1 MFGPTGQKKRSRSV
15 VERTGDA
22 LPRTFSSAL
31 HDKVMRSGFSI
42 AHLLLALN
50 QKSDRLSLRLD
61 A

>member
-1 MFGPTGQKKRSRSV
+1 V
-15 VERTGDA
+15 VEQTGDA
-22 LPRTFSSAL
+22 LPRTFSCAL
-31 HDKVMRSGFSI
+31 HDKVKRSGFSI

>member
-1 MFGPTGQKKRSRSV
+1 V
-15 VERTGDA
+15 EERTGDA
-22 LPRTFSSAL
+22 LPKTYSCIID
-31 HDKVMRSGFSI
+31 DKVMRRGFSI